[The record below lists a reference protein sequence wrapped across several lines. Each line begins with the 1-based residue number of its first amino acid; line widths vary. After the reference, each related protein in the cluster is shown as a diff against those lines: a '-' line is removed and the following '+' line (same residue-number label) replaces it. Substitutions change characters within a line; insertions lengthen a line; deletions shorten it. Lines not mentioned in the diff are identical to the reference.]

1 MRRRLGVTAFSAV
14 CVVTLFGSALHAGG
28 PQQVAAGP
36 DSPSAS
42 PVRPLLDRYCVTC
55 HNDRLRTGGLALDEI
70 DAANVGAGA
79 EVWEQVIR
87 KVRMGA
93 MPPPGRPR
101 PDAAAFD
108 DFVSHLETSLDRA
121 AAAKPNPGR
130 SDTFHRLSREQY
142 RNAVRD
148 LLALEIDVAALL
160 PADAPGYEFDNM
172 AGVLTVSPA
181 LMERYLSAARKV
193 SRLAVGLPQQPVIE
207 TYDVPLNLV
216 QTDRLSEDFPLGSR
230 GGGAFRHNFPVDGEY
245 LIKVNLQTNY
255 VDYIRGLNS
264 PHQIEVRLDGRRVEL
279 FTVGGDG
286 PGASE
291 EAEALNAALDTSS
304 AAGPARGQL
313 KFGAAGQRTQYR
325 APGAAPESYE
335 GNILGSLE
343 WEHYMQ
349 HADEGLELRL
359 PVQAGPRQVV
369 VSFLRQLWEPD
380 GVLQPRPYGFALAID
395 AMPDGNPAVDS
406 VVISGPHAQT
416 GGGETPS
423 RRAIFECRPA
433 RGTDGEAC
441 ARQILTRLATGAF
454 RRPVTD
460 RELQT
465 LLDFHVLGREKGSF
479 DEGIQLALERLLV
492 DPNFLFRI
500 AREPVDAAP
509 GSPYPVSDLELASRL
524 SFFLWSSIPD
534 AELLDA
540 AVQGQLR
547 DAGGLERQVRR
558 MLADPRAATLVDG
571 FAGQWLQVR
580 NVQTVYPDPEAFPHF
595 DDNLRD
601 ALMEETRLFIESQ
614 LREDRGV
621 PELLSADYT
630 FLNERLARHYGVPN
644 VYGSRFR
651 RVELSGGGRG
661 GLLGHGSILTI
672 TSYPN
677 RTSPVLRGK
686 WLLEK
691 ILGTPPPPPPAEVPS
706 LPDSGAEG
714 ERASVRERL
723 EAHRRNPACAAC
735 HASIDPLGFALERYD
750 GTGAWRTVDDG
761 AAIDPSGALPDGT
774 RFEGLPGLRALLL
787 DRREQFVRTVTEKLL
802 TYALGRGIEYYDM
815 PVVRGIVS
823 DAAANDYR
831 WSAIILGIAGSAP
844 FQMRSAEQ

>member
-1 MRRRLGVTAFSAV
+1 MRRRLGVTAFSAA

-28 PQQVAAGP
+28 PQQVVAGP

-42 PVRPLLDRYCVTC
+42 PVRPLLDRYCVSC
-55 HNDRLRTGGLALDEI
+55 HNDRLRPGGLALDEI

-87 KVRMGA
+87 RVRMGA

-101 PDAAAFD
+101 PDTAAFD
-108 DFVSHLETSLDRA
+108 DFVRHLETSLDRA
-121 AAAKPNPGR
+121 AAADPNPGR

-148 LLALEIDVAALL
+148 LLALEIDVAELL

-193 SRLAVGLPQQPVIE
+193 SRLAVGLPHQPVLE

-216 QTDRLSEDFPLGSR
+216 QQDRLSEDFPLGSR
-230 GGGAFRHNFPVDGEY
+230 GGAAFQHNFPVDGEY

-255 VDYIRGLNS
+255 VDYIRGVNA
-264 PHQIEVRLDGRRVEL
+264 PHQIDVRLDGRRVDL
-279 FTVGGDG
+279 FTVGGDV
-286 PGASE
+286 PGHGNDAAQLSVEHDAASRP
-291 EAEALNAALDTSS
+291 S
-304 AAGPARGQL
+304 PARGQL

-325 APGAAPESYE
+325 APGPAPESYE

-343 WEHYMQ
+343 WEHYMH
-349 HADEGLELRL
+349 HADEGLEMRI
-359 PVQAGPRQVV
+359 PVRAGPRQVV
-369 VSFLRQLWEPD
+369 VSFLRQIWEPD

-395 AMPDGNPAVDS
+395 AMPDGNPAVGS
-406 VVISGPHAQT
+406 VVISGPHTQT
-416 GGGETPS
+416 GAGETPS
-423 RRAIFECRPA
+423 RRAIFDCRPV
-433 RGTDGEAC
+433 RGTDEEAC
-441 ARQILTRLATGAF
+441 ARRILTRLATAAF
-454 RRPVTD
+454 RRPATD

-465 LLDFHVLGREKGSF
+465 LLEFHVLGREKGSF

-500 AREPVDAAP
+500 ARDPVDAAP
-509 GSPYPVSDLELASRL
+509 GSSYHVSDLELASRL

-534 AELLDA
+534 DELLDV
-540 AVQGQLR
+540 AVRGELTEP
-547 DAGGLERQVRR
+547 GVLERQVRR

-580 NVQTVYPDPEAFPHF
+580 NVRTVYPDPQVFPHF
-595 DDNLRD
+595 DDNLRE
-601 ALMEETRLFIESQ
+601 ALVTETRLFIESQ
-614 LREDRGV
+614 IREDRGV

-644 VYGSRFR
+644 VYGNRFR
-651 RVELSGGGRG
+651 RVSLSDGGRG
-661 GLLGHGSILTI
+661 GLLGHGSILTV

-686 WLLEK
+686 WLLEN
-691 ILGTPPPPPPAEVPS
+691 ILGTPPPPPPAEVPA
-706 LPDSGAEG
+706 LPDRGAEG
-714 ERASVRERL
+714 ERVSVRERL

-761 AAIDPSGALPDGT
+761 AAIDASGALPGGA

-802 TYALGRGIEYYDM
+802 TYALGRGIEHYDM
-815 PVVRGIVS
+815 PVVRGIARE
-823 DAAANDYR
+823 AAANDYR
-831 WSAIILGIAGSAP
+831 WSAIVLGIARSTP
-844 FQMRSAEQ
+844 FQMRSTEQ